1 MLRLALGH
9 AAQVQRLSIDD
20 LRAAAPEWNRYVAE
34 TPGIDVWCSSTDWVL
49 PLFDTWGQA
58 PAVILRDPALGWA
71 AFGWADLTEGTHSHS
86 HGRALVGLDPVWG
99 FAATMVGPQ
108 PSALAEAVAG
118 ALDDIVDWDAVFLT
132 GLVPG
137 TPMDQAVV
145 EAFGR
150 RHRLFAG
157 PESPR
162 CVADLSSGVEAW
174 WARRSERF
182 RRNLRRARELAFTSG
197 VTMHVMDQEDPDVVM
212 DRIATI
218 EDTSW
223 KGMEGSGLSEE
234 RMASAYRAIA
244 HRLSADGRMRACIAT
259 HNDID
264 VGFILGGVREATY
277 RGLQISYAATA
288 RHLSIGHLLQ
298 DHEVARVATDGI
310 TRYDLGMD
318 LEYKQRWADTTELT
332 RTLVAVR

>member
-1 MLRLALGH
+1 M
-9 AAQVQRLSIDD
+9 QRLSIDD
-20 LRAAAPEWNRYVAE
+20 LRAAAPEWNRCVAE
-34 TPGIDVWCSSTDWVL
+34 TPGIDEWCSSTDWVL
-49 PLFDTWGQA
+49 PLFDTWGHE
-58 PAVILRDPALGWA
+58 PAVILRDPVLGWA
-71 AFGWADLTEGTHSHS
+71 AFGWTDLPDNAQSPQS
-86 HGRALVGLDPVWG
+86 AQPPWYGRALVGLDPVWG
-99 FAATMVGPQ
+99 FASTMVGPQ

-197 VTMHVMDQEDPDVVM
+197 VTLHVMDHDDPDVVM

-234 RMASAYRAIA
+234 RMATAYRAIA
-244 HRLSADGRMRACIAT
+244 HRLSSDGRMRACIAR
-259 HNDID
+259 HNDMD
-264 VGFILGGVREATY
+264 VGFILGGVRGATY
-277 RGLQISYAATA
+277 RGLQISYATTA

-298 DHEVARVATDGI
+298 DHEVIRVATDGV

>member
-1 MLRLALGH
+1 MLGMALGH

-71 AFGWADLTEGTHSHS
+71 AFGWADLTEGTHSHR

-197 VTMHVMDQEDPDVVM
+197 VTMHVMDHEDPDLVM

>member
-1 MLRLALGH
+1 MLGMALGH

-71 AFGWADLTEGTHSHS
+71 AFGWADLTEGTHSHR

-197 VTMHVMDQEDPDVVM
+197 VTMHVMDHEDPDVVM